1 MIIGLCGKKQHGK
14 STVAEFLRA
23 EHGFKVFAFAD
34 ALRAILETLD
44 PIVADDFHYG
54 QERYMELVARVGYEE
69 AKKRPEVRRL
79 LQVLG
84 TECGRRI
91 LDEDVWVGALAKTLR
106 EQTDAHLCG
115 GQDHVVIPDM
125 RFENECQFIG
135 AMQGHTVRVSRPT
148 MPASG
153 DMHESER
160 YANDLLVDYTIVNN
174 GTVDDLRLKT
184 FAMLAKL
191 DCSRS

>member
-34 ALRAILETLD
+34 ALRRMLETLN
-44 PIVADDFHYG
+44 PIVQCTHNYG
-54 QERYMELVARVGYEE
+54 EERYSEMVARIGYEE
-69 AKKRPEVRRL
+69 AKKVDEVRRL
-79 LQVLG
+79 LQTIG

-91 LDEDVWVGALAKTLR
+91 LGEQVWVNAWLKTV
-106 EQTDAHLCG
+106 DAVG
-115 GQDHVVIPDM
+115 RDTNIVVPDV
-125 RFENECQFIG
+125 RFENEVGMVQFLG
-135 AMQGHTVRVSRPT
+135 GKMARVSRPT
-148 MPASG
+148 VLANE
-153 DMHESER
+153 DLHESER